1 MNGCFF
7 HRVTWARVLCLKP
20 VLFLRI
26 KATIVAFVGK
36 GSVVM
41 FVNTTKLQHFQ
52 SHWLTL
58 GSRIKSSAK
67 RFYPFIN
74 AFIDAVNIISFP
86 LHVFLAKTTFSCQYI
101 PFTLHGFIASIE
113 QTELLSPQILNPLCR
128 CTNNNYHL
136 AHRHWS
142 DNTSTVT
149 CIRRHTMR
157 GLFTNAF
164 ESSHIYIDLFQNDV
178 TLLNGDLYLG

>member
-1 MNGCFF
+1 MNGCFY

-86 LHVFLAKTTFSCQYI
+86 LHLLVVVFFQPKLRLAVSTFLLLCMALQPVSSRLSYCHHRYSTHYAGVPITNTTQPI
-101 PFTLHGFIASIE
+101 DIGLII
-113 QTELLSPQILNPLCR
+113 LVLSPVLEGTQ
-128 CTNNNYHL
+128 
-136 AHRHWS
+136 
-142 DNTSTVT
+142 
-149 CIRRHTMR
+149 
-157 GLFTNAF
+157 
-164 ESSHIYIDLFQNDV
+164 
-178 TLLNGDLYLG
+178 